1 MFLKAAASIIL
12 CTSFILGNFP
22 LRYFP
27 DVNKKGADFKPAAY
41 DGYEVTL
48 ADGVKFNM
56 NIAGGRMI
64 FDSEVARNYNI
75 QLIKTEKDRVV
86 RSFTMDGTSYDVELE
101 KFMDED
107 TIYTVSISYEAYG
120 LTVSSSDN
128 LIFKNGKNIYFW
140 KSVNYEYNL
149 NTCSELWTDS
159 QSLKECLEPQ
169 NDIECDD
176 PVLIAYSNNICAG
189 AADDWEKVFRIYTF
203 IASEMAYDNVE
214 AEDSVGGYQDSA
226 VDILRDGKGLCEGFS
241 NCFVAL
247 CRAQGIPAAVEFG
260 IGFADYDEMTTRV
273 PTDEDFADHAWA
285 AVYLGDR
292 WHFSDPTFDMV
303 RYYNGP
309 GDVDVYEYNTS
320 YYLMPLESFSNDHRI
335 YDADTRH
342 GIPSAGYCGEHAQ
355 YEITRDGV
363 CYISGWGTIKMPQG
377 VNCFNKIVF
386 DPESEITVI
395 DEDCFIDCDLITT
408 VILPDT
414 VISINDCAFNSCEDL
429 EYIYIPNG
437 VTYIGQESFDCCDEL
452 SYVYIPDSVE
462 TIGMWAFDDDPRL
475 YISLPSR
482 FTDLTYEYNLDPM
495 HIEYRYE

>member
-12 CTSFILGNFP
+12 CTSFILGSFP
-22 LRYFP
+22 LRFFP
-27 DVNKKGADFKPAAY
+27 DVNKQRVDFRPAAY

-48 ADGVKFNM
+48 VDGAKVNLQ
-56 NIAGGRMI
+56 IVGGKMI
-64 FDSEVARNYNI
+64 FESDVDRDYNI
-75 QLIKTEKDRVV
+75 QLFKTENNRIV
-86 RSFTMDGTSYDVELE
+86 RSFTMNGQSFEADLE
-101 KFMDED
+101 RFMDEE
-107 TIYTVSISYEAYG
+107 TLYTVSLSYEAYG
-120 LTVSSSDN
+120 LTVFNSDN
-128 LIFKNGKNIYFW
+128 IIFKSGKDIHFW
-140 KSVNYEYNL
+140 KNVNYEYNL
-149 NTCSELWTDS
+149 DTCSELWTDS

-176 PVLIAYSNNICAG
+176 PVLIAYSNKICEG
-189 AADDWEKVFRIYTF
+189 AADDWEKVFRIYMF
-203 IASEMAYDNVE
+203 ISSEMAYDNVE
-214 AEDSVGGYQDSA
+214 AEDTVSGYQDGA
-226 VDILRDGKGLCEGFS
+226 VDIIRDGKGLCEGFG
-241 NCFVAL
+241 NCFAAL
-247 CRAQGIPAAVEFG
+247 CRAQGIPAVVEFG

-273 PTDEDFADHAWA
+273 PSSDDFADHAWA
-285 AVYLGDR
+285 AVYLGDE
-292 WHFSDPTFDMV
+292 WHFLDPTFDMI

-309 GDVDVYEYNTS
+309 NDLEVYEYQMT